1 MDGDSDVEDLG
12 PSEVNTTKVA
22 SPRALQAGI
31 PGRECSR
38 ICSPLTVSS
47 PLARVLALPHV
58 CLLCCSL
65 LLPRSPSSPL
75 LCVC

>member
-12 PSEVNTTKVA
+12 PSEVNTTKVT

-31 PGRECSR
+31 PEREGSR
-38 ICSPLTVSS
+38 ICSPLTFSS
-47 PLARVLALPHV
+47 PLALPRV

-75 LCVC
+75 VCVC